1 MLERVDAAKNFGE
14 RNIVRLNERHWAVAS
29 GSLRLQDA
37 TVESLKKGMMHE
49 SCPSIYSR

>member
-1 MLERVDAAKNFGE
+1 MSDIGLLQAAVCDC
-14 RNIVRLNERHWAVAS
+14 RMP
-29 GSLRLQDA
+29 